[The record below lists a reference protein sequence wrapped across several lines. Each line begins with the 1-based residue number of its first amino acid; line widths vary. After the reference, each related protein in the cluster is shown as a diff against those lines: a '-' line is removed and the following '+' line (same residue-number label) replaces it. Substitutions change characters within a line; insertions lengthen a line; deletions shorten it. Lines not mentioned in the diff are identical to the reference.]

1 MASIQYLRLFAGLLL
16 SGVALA
22 LIGVSARKFFDGKRS
37 TFSHEETLGN
47 SVLFPNVGVCMA
59 VEKVLVDGKFVKRR
73 EIIDGFPI
81 VGEVTHGVFKNKE
94 LGISST
100 ILPNHR
106 KRFYFEIRD
115 ILISRESQTINP
127 LKFQSLYCY
136 TYRPTKNST
145 LGRKG
150 WVNYTMI
157 NILKK

>member
-1 MASIQYLRLFAGLLL
+1 MAGFMFGCA
-16 SGVALA
+16 ALV
-22 LIGVSARKFFDGKRS
+22 LIGFSFEKFLAKKRG
-37 TFSHEETLGN
+37 TFSYEVSLGPRMK
-47 SVLFPNVGVCMA
+47 FPNVGVCMA

-157 NILKK
+157 QGGGTT